1 MNVKRIT
8 MLEFALLGLASQR
21 PRSGY
26 ELIKM
31 FRETPLAHY
40 SDSPGAIYPA
50 LRRLESAGLLRGKTE
65 RVHQLRPRRMF
76 EPTSRGA
83 DALVRWLR
91 QKPSPEDAADRMDEV
106 MLRFAFMD
114 AHLSAA
120 ECRAFLA
127 ALVKSLAARLADLKH
142 YVRSVEPNLSRHGLL
157 ALDSGIMSCKTQL
170 RWARRALAT
179 YDTKTIA
186 RNTTRH

>member
-1 MNVKRIT
+1 ASRWHVRSSKSILNTAILADDPEPDKSVACGATKQNDCPNNMIRYNTKRNMNAKRIT
-8 MLEFALLGLASQR
+8 MLEFGLLGLASQR

-65 RVHQLRPRRMF
+65 RVHPLRPRRMF

-91 QKPSPEDAADRMDEV
+91 QQPSPEDAADRMDEV
-106 MLRFAFMD
+106 MLRFAF
-114 AHLSAA
+114 
-120 ECRAFLA
+120 
-127 ALVKSLAARLADLKH
+127 
-142 YVRSVEPNLSRHGLL
+142 
-157 ALDSGIMSCKTQL
+157 
-170 RWARRALAT
+170 
-179 YDTKTIA
+179 
-186 RNTTRH
+186 